1 MSRQDLD
8 HLNVL
13 AILHYVLAG
22 LSALFSLLPLLYV
35 VLGFAILAQ
44 GGPGA
49 QVGLFFVIVF
59 GIIAAYFVLSAILSL
74 VGGIYLHR
82 RKGRTFCFIAA
93 AISCVHV
100 PLGTVL
106 GIFTILVLSR
116 ESVKEL
122 FAGRGRYHDPEDEDH
137 PPPYDDRDRPGW
149 RDDRDDWRGDWRRD
163 EPGHYGRDSDH
174 DH

>member
-122 FAGRGRYHDPEDEDH
+122 FAGRSRYRDPEDEDDH
-137 PPPYDDRDRPGW
+137 PPPDDDRDY
-149 RDDRDDWRGDWRRD
+149 WRGDPRRD
-163 EPGHYGRDSDH
+163 EPGYYGRDSDH